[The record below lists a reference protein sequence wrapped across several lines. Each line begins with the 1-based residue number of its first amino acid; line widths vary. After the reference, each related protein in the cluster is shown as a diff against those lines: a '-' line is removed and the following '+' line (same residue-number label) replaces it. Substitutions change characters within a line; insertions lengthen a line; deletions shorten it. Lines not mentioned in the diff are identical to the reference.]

1 MLTCQTYDVLIICF
15 FLVFYDCWFSCNMVE
30 AFKRVDPFVISFV
43 WSVIELLCFNLRC
56 VHRIYSF
63 SCLENRSIHPPHG
76 TIIDCWAWII
86 DHHNLVLYDDNPSKV
101 IITISM
107 MPQAWVMMVLLS
119 TCFMLHWS
127 SFTLLQPC
135 GCLKR
140 WGHSK
145 GNACSIKC

>member
-15 FLVFYDCWFSCNMVE
+15 FLVFYDCWFLVTWW
-30 AFKRVDPFVISFV
+30 R
-43 WSVIELLCFNLRC
+43 LLKGWILLLFNLFEVSSNC
-56 VHRIYSF
+56 YVSIWDVSIGSIVF
-63 SCLENRSIHPPHG
+63 IVFENGSIHPPHG
-76 TIIDCWAWII
+76 IIIDCWAWII
-86 DHHNLVLYDDNPSKV
+86 DHHNLVLYDSNPSKV
-101 IITISM
+101 IIAISM